1 MICSFLR
8 MKKRIVTHACL
19 LLTCLSATVLAD
31 EPTTAEARYGLL
43 NGLDHRSFYQQGDF
57 PEPFLV
63 DDTGLELNE
72 ARLDWLRSG
81 IGSTHQNNMRAEVEK
96 GFGVATAELE
106 VPYEYD
112 SAPQGV
118 TQGFANIDLGI
129 RSAFYQF
136 VSPEGRFDSTT
147 GAAIEVGIPTGS
159 PVGQNAELVPKLFDD
174 VRLGQNFTVQSLV
187 GYSMLFGPG
196 EEGGLHALEYG
207 LVLGYA
213 IPHATLP
220 LPGIQQF
227 IPMFELSGETG
238 LNDSEAGDTSILGNA
253 CFRLNLNPI
262 GQVQPRLGLG
272 YVFPMDRGARQEL
285 HWGIFT
291 SLVFEY

>member
-1 MICSFLR
+1 
-8 MKKRIVTHACL
+8 
-19 LLTCLSATVLAD
+19 
-31 EPTTAEARYGLL
+31 
-43 NGLDHRSFYQQGDF
+43 LDHRSFYQEGDF

-63 DDTGLELNE
+63 DDTGLEMNE

-81 IGSTHQNNMRAEVEK
+81 VGSAHQNNMKAEVER

-112 SAPQGV
+112 SSAAGV
-118 TQGFANIDLGI
+118 TKGFENVDVGL
-129 RSAFYQF
+129 RSPFYQF
-136 VSPEGRFDSTT
+136 VSPQGRFDSTT

-159 PVGQNAELVPKLFDD
+159 PFGQNAELVPKLFDD
-174 VRLGQNFTVQSLV
+174 VRIGPNFTVQSV
-187 GYSMLFGPG
+187 IGYSTLFGPG
-196 EEGGLHALEYG
+196 EEGGLQTFEYG

-213 IPHATLP
+213 ILHKTLP
-220 LPGIQQF
+220 LPGIEKF

-238 LNDSEAGDTSILGNA
+238 LNQGQSGDTSILGDA
-253 CFRLNLNPI
+253 CFRLNLKPI

-272 YVFPMDRGARQEL
+272 YVFPLDRGARQDL